1 MLAPQSP
8 PPSINKEEQKI
19 VREFEEALRLKN
31 FVRAELLARQLKK
44 PHQEIKE
51 LQKKAL
57 QQFILEFRNAEGVL
71 ALAQEY
77 KLTPAELGSFFRQL
91 ISPSPSTKQ
100 FDIKTMNFLNLQE
113 WLQKHFSSFL

>member
-1 MLAPQSP
+1 MLAPESP
-8 PPSINKEEQKI
+8 LPSINEEEQKI
-19 VREFEEALRLKN
+19 AQEFEEALRLKN

-44 PHQEIKE
+44 PDKEIKE

-57 QQFILEFRNAEGVL
+57 YQFIVEFRNAEGVL

-77 KLTPAELGSFFRQL
+77 KLSPEELGSFLRQL
-91 ISPSPSTKQ
+91 MSHSLAPKQ